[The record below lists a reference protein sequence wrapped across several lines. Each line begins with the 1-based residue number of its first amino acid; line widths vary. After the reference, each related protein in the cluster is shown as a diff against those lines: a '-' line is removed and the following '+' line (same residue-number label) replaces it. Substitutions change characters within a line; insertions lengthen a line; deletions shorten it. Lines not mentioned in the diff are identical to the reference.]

1 MSLPPA
7 ELRTNAAWA
16 VPAPP
21 PRPAPRYLLAALLFL
36 VTLFCTTTL
45 GAGWYLSTRTD
56 VVTDLLPILEPRT
69 IRIVWSDPALLATGL
84 QFSVPV
90 MLILLC
96 HELGHYL
103 TCLRY
108 GLPATLP
115 YFLPAPLGLGTLGA
129 FIKIRAPIRR
139 KAMLLDVGAAGP
151 LAGFVA
157 LVPFLLY
164 GIARSV
170 PSEVTVLGSEAPG
183 GLMLLLPGRSLAMDL
198 VIRIFHGSQASG
210 AVMDLHPFALA
221 AWVGLLAT
229 ALNLLPLGQLDGG
242 HVLYAVGGSLQ
253 RRLAWILWG
262 LLLVAGL
269 YWRGWWIWSVIV
281 LFMGLKHPPVVDEAA
296 PLDRKRRLVAAVCLV
311 LFVLSFSPIP
321 ISLVAIRF

>member
-1 MSLPPA
+1 MESWAPP
-7 ELRTNAAWA
+7 
-16 VPAPP
+16 PPP

-69 IRIVWSDPALLATGL
+69 VRAVWTEPALLATGL
-84 QFSVPV
+84 QFSIPV
-90 MLILLC
+90 MFILLC

-103 TCLRY
+103 ACRRY

-139 KAMLLDVGAAGP
+139 KRVLLDVGASGP

-157 LVPFLLY
+157 LVPFLFY

-170 PSEVTVLGSEAPG
+170 PADVSVLDTDSPAA
-183 GLMLLLPGRSLAMDL
+183 LLLLLPGRSLAMDL
-198 VIRIFHGSQASG
+198 VIRLFHGAQASG

-242 HVLYAVGGSLQ
+242 HVLYAAGGSLQ
-253 RRLAWILWG
+253 RRLAWFFWG
-262 LLLVAGL
+262 LLLVAGFL
-269 YWRGWWIWSVIV
+269 WRGWWVWCAIV
-281 LFMGLKHPPVVDEAA
+281 LFMGLKHPPVVDEAM
-296 PLDRKRRLVAAVCLV
+296 PLDRRRQLVALACLV
-311 LFVLSFSPIP
+311 LFLLSFSPVP
-321 ISLVAIRF
+321 ISLVAIGL